1 MSRTVR
7 LVAAAAFGGLL
18 MAITAVSASRAPA
31 TPATG
36 VSSTDEAPDIT
47 VKGARLSRCRT
58 ITEPES
64 RCEAAW
70 DEKRQRFFRRQE
82 HRP

>member
-7 LVAAAAFGGLL
+7 LAAATAFGGLL
-18 MAITAVSASRAPA
+18 VAITAFSANRSPV
-31 TPATG
+31 TPVTG
-36 VSSTDEAPDIT
+36 VSFTDEAPDIT
-47 VKGARLSRCRT
+47 VEAARLSRCRT

-70 DEKRQRFFRRQE
+70 DEKRRRFFHRQE